1 MTPFPSPSDILK
13 RPKLELM
20 LREKFTELGVH
31 INIMHKTL
39 SCDLCEYSCQNLTSL
54 NMHID
59 KEHDTTDDNIL
70 KQKDNKTSAS
80 ENNSSR
86 KSEDVEGNFSCDE
99 CSFKSQL
106 CYNYMAHANFFH
118 TDEQRLKCDKCD
130 YQTQNNEEFI
140 LHLRNVHKKEI
151 TSVDE

>member
-1 MTPFPSPSDILK
+1 
-13 RPKLELM
+13 
-20 LREKFTELGVH
+20 
-31 INIMHKTL
+31 MHKTL

-59 KEHDTTDDNIL
+59 KKHDTSDNNIL
-70 KQKDNKTSAS
+70 KHNDNKTSAS
-80 ENNSSR
+80 ENNISS
-86 KSEDVEGNFSCDE
+86 KGENVEGNFSCDE

-118 TDEQRLKCDKCD
+118 TDEQGLKCDKCD

-140 LHLRNVHKKEI
+140 LHLRKVHKKEI